1 MTATEMFSP
10 FCAELPHIMSEIIL
24 PFDEAFE
31 KSVPLTFSP
40 EDSLAGNVPQHLNSP
55 SYEIAFKDHN
65 FIRSDVARPMRIQLE
80 MEKPE
85 YFMRQAGIRSTII
98 VFGSARFVSTN
109 RAHRHLDETKKK
121 LAAAPNSE
129 EAQDAVARAKQQVA
143 TSIYY
148 DQAREFARIVSEETM
163 AEYPPDYQGPFDYVI
178 CTGGGPGIMEAANR
192 GAHDA
197 GAMSIGL
204 NIKLP
209 YEQRPNPYT
218 SPHLCFQ
225 FHYFNVRKLHFM
237 LRAKALVAAPGG
249 FGTFDE
255 LFESLTL
262 RQTER
267 MQLIPIILLG
277 TEFWKKCVHFDYLV
291 ETGVINRDDLEL
303 FHFTDSPQ
311 EAWNMIKAFYR

>member
-1 MTATEMFSP
+1 MTDILVP
-10 FCAELPHIMSEIIL
+10 FAES
-24 PFDEAFE
+24 FE
-31 KSVPLTFSP
+31 KLSVPDFLTDDTSAVDIKP
-40 EDSLAGNVPQHLNSP
+40 HVKSP
-55 SYEIAFKDHN
+55 SYEIAFLDQNYICSNHA
-65 FIRSDVARPMRIQLE
+65 RSARIQLE
-80 MEKPE
+80 MDKPE
-85 YFMRQAGIRSTII
+85 WFMRQAGIRSTII
-98 VFGSARFVSTN
+98 VFGSARFVSSN
-109 RAHRHLDETKKK
+109 RAQRDLAEATKELEKS
-121 LAAAPNSE
+121 PHSE
-129 EAQDAVARAKQQVA
+129 KAQNAVTKAKQQMA

-148 DQAREFARIVSEETM
+148 EQAREFAQIVSEEIT
-163 AEYPPDYQGPFDYVI
+163 AQYPPDYQGPFDYVI

-197 GAMSIGL
+197 GALSIGL
-204 NIKLP
+204 NIQLP
-209 YEQRPNPYT
+209 YEQHPNPYM

-237 LRAKALVAAPGG
+237 LRAKALVCSPGG

-255 LFESLTL
+255 LFEGLTL

-277 TEFWKKCVHFDYLV
+277 TEFWKKCVNFGYLV

-311 EAWNMIKAFYR
+311 EAWDTIKAFYR